1 MRHSSSTTD
10 FLMKNKLLSAKQLWV
25 KVSVCFKLIRLFS
38 HEVLTQTKY
47 VDMYRTMVDAV
58 KAINYEM

>member
-10 FLMKNKLLSAKQLWV
+10 FLMKNKLLAAKQLWV
-25 KVSVCFKLIRLFS
+25 KASVCFKLIRLFS